1 VVAGVEFDSLAEL
14 LTVRLSAMR
23 RLKQVIGSDLRS
35 GLEVLCGK
43 QLVAFSLEC
52 VGHDYTVMCKRC
64 MYELL
69 AGRRGHETCIFLVE
83 LYRTL

>member
-1 VVAGVEFDSLAEL
+1 VVAGVEFDGLAEL

-23 RLKQVIGSDLRS
+23 RCKQVVGSDLRS

-52 VGHDYTVMCKRC
+52 VGHDYTK
-64 MYELL
+64 
-69 AGRRGHETCIFLVE
+69 FL
-83 LYRTL
+83 